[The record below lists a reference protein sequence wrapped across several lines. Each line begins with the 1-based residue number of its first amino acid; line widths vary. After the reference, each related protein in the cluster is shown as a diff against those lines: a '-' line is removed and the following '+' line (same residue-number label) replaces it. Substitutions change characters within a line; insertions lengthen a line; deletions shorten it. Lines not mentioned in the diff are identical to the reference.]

1 MKSIILFTFLL
12 FYCHLSNSQS
22 WFQSYTSNNTSYTDI
37 QFLNQNT
44 GYCSSSYSGGFIGN
58 GGVIKSTN
66 GGSNW
71 VGVYNGVPIQ
81 SIYFINDNTGWIAG
95 GYWDDM
101 GRKSREIFKTTN
113 GGQNFTRQYLDSL
126 PYIFRAVQ
134 FMSQDAGYVLTR
146 NGILYTSNSGANW
159 ITRNLPADNSGAMF
173 FVNQFTGYVSGYLSG
188 SQTNLYKTTNAG
200 LNWTTEALDGIVADI
215 FFANENTGWVIS
227 NAGKIYKTTDGWNS
241 RTSIDLSLSNMSSIF
256 FYGAS
261 TGWMCGG
268 NGQMYYTNNGGANW
282 TLQNTGTTSGLRNI
296 FFTDSNT
303 GWVLGGQYVSPV
315 LIIASIHKTT
325 NGGISAI
332 SNISSEVPAE
342 YSLSQN
348 YPNPFNPT
356 TNFEF
361 RIAGL
366 GFVNL
371 TIYDAMGR
379 VVEILQN
386 GNMKPG
392 VYQAQWNAAEYP
404 SGVYFYRL
412 SANGFNETKK
422 MILTK

>member
-113 GGQNFTRQYLDSL
+113 GRQNFTRQYLDSL

-159 ITRNLPADNSGAMF
+159 ITRNLPAD
-173 FVNQFTGYVSGYLSG
+173 
-188 SQTNLYKTTNAG
+188 
-200 LNWTTEALDGIVADI
+200 
-215 FFANENTGWVIS
+215 
-227 NAGKIYKTTDGWNS
+227 
-241 RTSIDLSLSNMSSIF
+241 
-256 FYGAS
+256 
-261 TGWMCGG
+261 
-268 NGQMYYTNNGGANW
+268 
-282 TLQNTGTTSGLRNI
+282 
-296 FFTDSNT
+296 
-303 GWVLGGQYVSPV
+303 
-315 LIIASIHKTT
+315 
-325 NGGISAI
+325 
-332 SNISSEVPAE
+332 
-342 YSLSQN
+342 
-348 YPNPFNPT
+348 
-356 TNFEF
+356 
-361 RIAGL
+361 
-366 GFVNL
+366 
-371 TIYDAMGR
+371 
-379 VVEILQN
+379 
-386 GNMKPG
+386 
-392 VYQAQWNAAEYP
+392 
-404 SGVYFYRL
+404 
-412 SANGFNETKK
+412 
-422 MILTK
+422 